1 MASATCRRSFLTAS
15 GPPPRL
21 PGCLSG
27 PQTDG
32 ASPHV
37 GAIVAVAREAVR
49 APQNCH
55 AARTRGCTP
64 AGAARC
70 QVGASLRRSRPDMRD
85 LLVSFD
91 SFSTRWAFASRNH
104 SKKTITRPTP
114 RRAELCTRIA
124 GTLQTAHPQSAS
136 QITAAAILSHAC
148 TRARLPAA
156 PRPARRHSGA
166 VRWAGPAGI
175 LHALTQHPAARPCCT
190 PAPPPPPA
198 DATRLSPGSAQGVG
212 IAVLGAAAVLPR
224 RQQRRGGTSLLWP
237 RPRPSAGEPPSSS
250 RVGDPS
256 TPASALILP

>member
-1 MASATCRRSFLTAS
+1 VASATCRRLFLTAS

-21 PGCLSG
+21 PGYLSG

-37 GAIVAVAREAVR
+37 GAIAAVAREAVR

-91 SFSTRWAFASRNH
+91 SCSSRWAFASRNH

-114 RRAELCTRIA
+114 QRAELCTRIA
-124 GTLQTAHPQSAS
+124 GRLQTAHPQSAS

-175 LHALTQHPAARPCCT
+175 LHALTQHPAARACCT
-190 PAPPPPPA
+190 PAPPPPQPTRPA
-198 DATRLSPGSAQGVG
+198 SVPAAHRVWGSPCSALLPCCHAGSSGVAARASFGLGPDPRPVSHRAPAGSATR
-212 IAVLGAAAVLPR
+212 PR
-224 RQQRRGGTSLLWP
+224 LFQP
-237 RPRPSAGEPPSSS
+237 
-250 RVGDPS
+250 
-256 TPASALILP
+256 